1 MPVSPV
7 IQSPSRA
14 SGRKISSDITREVT
28 MPDLL
33 IRNFP
38 AAELHLLDEQA
49 KRLGLSRTEFLRR
62 QLVREARR
70 TQSAVTA
77 ADLAGLADLVAD
89 LDDPSVMRDAWP

>member
-1 MPVSPV
+1 
-7 IQSPSRA
+7 
-14 SGRKISSDITREVT
+14 

-38 AAELHLLDEQA
+38 AAELQLLDEQA